1 MGRSEN
7 LKGHAEYGGHNL
19 FHLVEIWLTDLQKNG
34 EGRCPSSPLVATPL
48 FSLAELLVLHS
59 GAKQFLIKH
68 FLCLTDVKL
77 VEKKSRFKRI
87 SKFFEIRIFLRITF
101 LTAIIAQRVQG
112 IHLYIYIYIY
122 DIPMIPKNLI

>member
-7 LKGHAEYGGHNL
+7 LKGHAEYGGHNMN
-19 FHLVEIWLTDLQKNG
+19 HLVEIWLTDLQKNG

-87 SKFFEIRIFLRITF
+87 SKFFEIRIFFKNRLFDCNNCSESARNT
-101 LTAIIAQRVQG
+101 L
-112 IHLYIYIYIY
+112 
-122 DIPMIPKNLI
+122 MISQ